1 MAKYLSGRVQR
12 IPQSGLTSDR
22 YSYLSLDQAEPN
34 LGDPAVPGVTLP
46 VGVQYQMVSVLNYP
60 GERYWIPVGGGL
72 IPGSISVYDEGL
84 LVPPGGVSSITQLN
98 FVGAAISASG
108 YLDSYGN
115 PGTISTITVFAPGN
129 NKELIFNSNN
139 EFSSSVDLTYDTN
152 TGILTAGRRLNV
164 GVGGTVIS
172 TTGIGSVGIGTT
184 NPTAKLH
191 IVGDL
196 RLSGT
201 IYDYLNNPGTTQ
213 QILVKNAL
221 GSLVWTSQGSIKAGA
236 GGTFNQVQYHN
247 STGLVD
253 GAVNFVYDPINSRVG
268 IGSTLPT
275 YLLDVTGDTRI
286 SGIATLNK
294 LYVTGIS
301 TFSSSVDST
310 NSTSGALIISG
321 GVGIA
326 KNLNVG
332 TAVSTVSL
340 TVTGQTTIQNLN
352 VVGVS
357 TLFDIEGTSA
367 NFSGIVTASTFKGQ
381 ISSGVGTITTFNST
395 TGTISAL
402 TGTSV
407 TYTNGNI
414 TTLNGSNAYYNVGII
429 TALSS
434 TNSTLTNIISSGIS
448 TLGITSTTQL
458 TARSLNVSG
467 ITTTQTLNV
476 SSTSTFGGNI
486 TPSANTSYNIGSI
499 NYKWN
504 SLYVSTIVADTIT
517 GNTTT
522 ATSVIGG
529 IADITSSNVSGIS
542 TTQSLIVTG
551 NSSLG
556 IATATSLS
564 SQSLSVA
571 GVATVPTL
579 NSTSGNITTLSGSNA
594 YYNVGVVTT
603 LSGTNLTYTN
613 GNVTYIT
620 GTAATITTGNIT
632 TLSGSNAYYN
642 VGVVTTLSGT
652 NLTYNSLTGTAA
664 TITTGN
670 ITTLSGSNA
679 YYNVGVVTTLSG
691 TNLTYTN
698 GNVSYLVGT
707 AITYTNANF
716 TNLSGGTITYSNTS
730 SNTLSAFN
738 GYINTGIVTTLSG
751 TNLTYTT
758 GNITTLSGSNAY
770 YNVGIVT
777 TLSGTSLTYPIG
789 NITSL
794 ISQSINV
801 TGVITATT
809 FKGALN
815 GNADTATKL
824 ATGRTIAITG
834 DLDYTSPSFDG
845 TTNVTATGTLANT
858 GVTAS
863 TYGSSTQIP
872 VFAVDSKGRVTSVTN
887 TSISFGAATVASAD
901 KLTNGRTIAITGD
914 LAYTSPSFDG
924 TANVTGISTLSNT
937 GVVANTYGSTTTI
950 PQIAV
955 DAKGRI
961 TSASSVSVNFSS
973 QTVASADKLTN
984 GRTIAIT
991 GDLAYT
997 SPSFD
1002 GTANITATS
1011 TLASTGVAA
1020 NTYGSTTTIPQI
1032 VVDLKGR
1039 ITSASSVSV
1048 NFTAATV
1055 AQADKLTNGRTIAI
1069 TGDLAYTSPSF
1080 DGTANITA
1088 TSTLASTGVSANTY
1102 GSGSQVPVFAV
1113 DSKGRITSVT
1123 NTSITGINAS
1133 SVAAA
1138 GSNTQIQ
1145 FNDSNVFAGNANLT
1159 FNKLTNTF
1167 ATSTI
1172 TANSITI
1179 SGDGSALYG
1188 PNSTW
1193 AQYLRVGGN
1202 GNADTT
1208 NASVVTTNGDLHLDA
1223 KTGAFA
1229 TYINYY
1235 KGTGGVKFGNG
1246 ASATV
1251 GSVDSSGNSSFRTIA
1266 STVATGTA
1274 PLTVT
1279 STTTVPNLSV
1289 ERISDVTGTNS
1300 ALRIVSPRGASF
1312 ATIAST
1318 ITGAI
1323 KIKLPTATFKS
1334 NTMLRMTVKIYEYN
1348 GGASGTSRSIDV
1360 GGYNYSDASAS
1371 WVNYFATQT
1380 TMGGGDINVRFGND
1394 GTSQCIWIG
1403 EISTVWTYP
1412 QVFVTDFQA
1421 GYSSYTD
1428 ALWGSSWTVSI
1439 PATFDTVTQGPII
1452 AAKNLTSQN
1461 YNSYAPSLTGSGAS
1475 GSWGISVTG
1484 ASASCTGNAVTA
1496 TTATNQ
1502 SGGTV
1507 SATTGSF
1514 SSTLN
1519 VGGAIVRSAA
1529 GVGYLSGNYSSS
1541 ETPST
1546 SGAIYSIG
1554 GAYVPTST
1562 TLGNMYGI
1570 GYGYAGNGGIGN
1582 PGGVGSS
1589 IWGMYVASAGTA
1601 RIFLD
1606 SDNGRGHFA
1615 SYVVASNI
1623 TSGGNVTGSSA
1634 SCSGNAATATNL
1646 STGRTNWSTNGTI
1659 SAVVGQLSWK
1669 NYGNSHTIFDASA
1682 STSPDGG
1689 AVNNTNSQV
1698 AWSSTYPTLMGW
1710 NGANTY
1716 GVRVDSARI
1725 ADTVTNGFYTT
1736 SSFNLGTTSIA
1747 VNRSSATQSLTGIN
1761 IDGNAATSSA
1771 TFVSNAGI
1779 SGSWSIP
1786 LVSGTGNSTLYL
1798 SSGLTYNAS
1807 INTLSAGGY
1816 PVLNNY
1822 SITYGVNSGTTTY
1835 VYPPAGKAMGQ
1846 LIGFIPSSRTIYF
1859 AGGVDGNDSLICYY
1873 TVQASAIQVICYNSE
1888 QRDTPTVNW
1897 MAIWSA

>member
-46 VGVQYQMVSVLNYP
+46 AGVQYQMVSVLNHP

-72 IPGSISVYDEGL
+72 IPGSISVYNEGF

-152 TGILTAGRRLNV
+152 TGILTAARIFNV
-164 GVGGTVIS
+164 GTGGTVFS

-184 NPTAKLH
+184 NPSAKLH

-196 RLSGT
+196 RLTGT
-201 IYDYLNNPGTTQ
+201 IYDYANNPGTTQ
-213 QILVKNAL
+213 QILAKNAL

-253 GAVNFVYDPINSRVG
+253 GAATFVYDPINSRVG

-275 YLLDVTGDTRI
+275 YLLDVAGDTRI
-286 SGIATLNK
+286 TGIATLNK

-310 NSTSGALIISG
+310 NATSGALIISG

-332 TAVSTVSL
+332 ATASAVSL
-340 TVTGQTTIQNLN
+340 TVTGQTTTQNLN

-357 TLFDIEGTSA
+357 TLFDINGTSA
-367 NFSGIVTASTFKGQ
+367 NFTGIVTASTFKGQ

-395 TGTISAL
+395 TGTITAL
-402 TGTSV
+402 TGTAV
-407 TYTNGNI
+407 TYTTGNI
-414 TTLNGSNAYYNVGII
+414 TTLNGSNVYYNVGII

-476 SSTSTFGGNI
+476 SSTSTFGGTI
-486 TPSANTSYNIGSI
+486 TPSATTTYNIGSI

-529 IADITSSNVSGIS
+529 YADITSSNVSGIS
-542 TTQSLIVTG
+542 TTQYLVVTG

-556 IATATSLS
+556 IATATS
-564 SQSLSVA
+564 V
-571 GVATVPTL
+571 
-579 NSTSGNITTLSGSNA
+579 
-594 YYNVGVVTT
+594 
-603 LSGTNLTYTN
+603 
-613 GNVTYIT
+613 
-620 GTAATITTGNIT
+620 TAAT
-632 TLSGSNAYYN
+632 
-642 VGVVTTLSGT
+642 
-652 NLTYNSLTGTAA
+652 
-664 TITTGN
+664 
-670 ITTLSGSNA
+670 
-679 YYNVGVVTTLSG
+679 
-691 TNLTYTN
+691 
-698 GNVSYLVGT
+698 
-707 AITYTNANF
+707 F
-716 TNLSGGTITYSNTS
+716 T
-730 SNTLSAFN
+730 
-738 GYINTGIVTTLSG
+738 
-751 TNLTYTT
+751 
-758 GNITTLSGSNAY
+758 
-770 YNVGIVT
+770 
-777 TLSGTSLTYPIG
+777 
-789 NITSL
+789 
-794 ISQSINV
+794 
-801 TGVITATT
+801 
-809 FKGALN
+809 GALIGIAN
-815 GNADTATKL
+815 TATKL
-824 ATGRTIAITG
+824 AT
-834 DLDYTSPSFDG
+834 
-845 TTNVTATGTLANT
+845 
-858 GVTAS
+858 
-863 TYGSSTQIP
+863 
-872 VFAVDSKGRVTSVTN
+872 
-887 TSISFGAATVASAD
+887 
-901 KLTNGRTIAITGD
+901 GRTIAITGD

-924 TANVTGISTLSNT
+924 TTNVTAIGTLANT
-937 GVVANTYGSTTTI
+937 GVTSTTYGSTTTI

-991 GDLAYT
+991 GDLTYT

-1002 GTANITATS
+1002 GTTNITAIG
-1011 TLASTGVAA
+1011 TLANTGVVA
-1020 NTYGSTTTIPQI
+1020 NTYGNTTTIPQI
-1032 VVDLKGR
+1032 TVDAKGR
-1039 ITSASSVSV
+1039 VTSVSSIGV
-1048 NFTAATV
+1048 NFSSQTV
-1055 AQADKLTNGRTIAI
+1055 ASADKLTNGRTIAI
-1069 TGDLAYTSPSF
+1069 TGDLTYTSPSF
-1080 DGTANITA
+1080 DGTTNITA

-1159 FNKLTNTF
+1159 FNKATNTF
-1167 ATSTI
+1167 ATSAI

-1179 SGDGSALYG
+1179 AGDGSALYG

-1208 NASVVTTNGDLHLDA
+1208 NASVVTTNGNLHLDA

-1235 KGTGGVKFGNG
+1235 KGTGGVNFGNG

-1266 STVATGTA
+1266 STVATGTS

-1279 STTTVPNLSV
+1279 STTQVTNLNSNYLNGITTTQFFNNMGNNHSTRTDFNSSTNFGFNYVQGSTNGPGIPSATQYYNLSIGLGNDYAYSQYAMEFAV
-1289 ERISDVTGTNS
+1289 PRTPIGGLPYPSVRFREGGTWGSWSKIYAGYADSAGSSTNSTNATTATNLSGGSVAATTGTFSNY
-1300 ALRIVSPRGASF
+1300 LRTLEQVR
-1312 ATIAST
+1312 ATGWYGT
-1318 ITGAI
+1318 PTG
-1323 KIKLPTATFKS
+1323 
-1334 NTMLRMTVKIYEYN
+1334 
-1348 GGASGTSRSIDV
+1348 
-1360 GGYNYSDASAS
+1360 
-1371 WVNYFATQT
+1371 
-1380 TMGGGDINVRFGND
+1380 
-1394 GTSQCIWIG
+1394 
-1403 EISTVWTYP
+1403 
-1412 QVFVTDFQA
+1412 
-1421 GYSSYTD
+1421 SSYTGLAVEMGVSGGNGYTLCYNRD
-1428 ALWGSSWTVSI
+1428 TSAYGNFNLAGAATNILLPSSGTTITVTGSISATGSVAGTNITSGGNVTGSSTSCSGNAATASSVVNTVAGTGSIELVRGNMADNDQFRILVGGTATNAGYVEIATADDGTEPIYVRQYTGVFSSLTRTATLLDGSGNTSFPGTVSGTNI
-1439 PATFDTVTQGPII
+1439 
-1452 AAKNLTSQN
+1452 TSGGN
-1461 YNSYAPSLTGSGAS
+1461 VTGS
-1475 GSWGISVTG
+1475 
-1484 ASASCTGNAVTA
+1484 SASCSGNAATA

-1514 SSTLN
+1514 SSTLT

-1541 ETPST
+1541 ESVST
-1546 SGAIYSIG
+1546 SGAIYTIG
-1554 GAYVPTST
+1554 GSYVPTST

-1601 RIFLD
+1601 RVFLD

-1659 SAVVGQLSWK
+1659 TAVVGQLSWK
-1669 NYGNSHTIFDASA
+1669 NYGNNHTIFDASA

-1710 NGANTY
+1710 NGANTF

-1725 ADTVTNGFYTT
+1725 ADTVTSLVSLTVNQTSYSCTNPITTATGNTINIASTSNAYGAKYVQSTAPASPCDGDVWYDTSGTVATGGEFASGTVLLFYQASAPTGWSQVMTHNDKALRVVTGTGGGSGGSTAFTSAFTSRTVPLVNHNHSITDPTHYHLMPGDDMLDRANGYAGWTTRSAGGFPYDAVSSGSGGAQVWYTT
-1736 SSFNLGTTSIA
+1736 NASTGITINNA
-1747 VNRSSATQSLTGIN
+1747 SATQ
-1761 IDGNAATSSA
+1761 
-1771 TFVSNAGI
+1771 
-1779 SGSWSIP
+1779 
-1786 LVSGTGNSTLYL
+1786 GTGNT
-1798 SSGLTYNAS
+1798 
-1807 INTLSAGGY
+1807 
-1816 PVLNNY
+1816 
-1822 SITYGVNSGTTTY
+1822 
-1835 VYPPAGKAMGQ
+1835 MD
-1846 LIGFIPSSRTIYF
+1846 F
-1859 AGGVDGNDSLICYY
+1859 A
-1873 TVQASAIQVICYNSE
+1873 VQYIDIILCSKN
-1888 QRDTPTVNW
+1888 
-1897 MAIWSA
+1897 

>member
-34 LGDPAVPGVTLP
+34 LGDPIVSGEILP
-46 VGVQYQMVSVLNYP
+46 VGVQYQSVSIVGYP
-60 GERYWIPVGGGL
+60 GKRYWVPVGGGL
-72 IPGSISVYDEGL
+72 IPGAISVYNEGL

-152 TGILTAGRRLNV
+152 TGILTAGKQLNV

-196 RLSGT
+196 RLTGT
-201 IYDYLNNPGTTQ
+201 IYDYANNPGITQ

-236 GGTFNQVQYHN
+236 GGTYTQIQYHN
-247 STGLVD
+247 SAGLVD
-253 GAVNFVYDPINSRVG
+253 GAVNFVYDPINNRVG

-275 YLLDVTGDTRI
+275 YLLDVAGDTRI
-286 SGIATLNK
+286 TGIATLNK

-310 NSTSGALIISG
+310 NATSGALIISG

-332 TAVSTVSL
+332 TAVSAVSL
-340 TVTGQTTIQNLN
+340 TVTGQTTTQNLN

-357 TLFDIEGTSA
+357 SLFDINGTSA
-367 NFSGIVTASTFKGQ
+367 NFTGIITGSTFKGQ

-395 TGTISAL
+395 NGTITAL
-402 TGTSV
+402 TGTAV
-407 TYTNGNI
+407 TYTTGNI
-414 TTLNGSNAYYNVGII
+414 TTLNGSDVYYNAGIV
-429 TALSS
+429 TTLTS
-434 TNSTLTNIISSGIS
+434 TNSSLANIISSGIS
-448 TLGITSTTQL
+448 TLGITTTTQL

-476 SSTSTFGGNI
+476 SSTSTFGGTI
-486 TPSANTSYNIGSI
+486 TPSATTTYNIGSI

-517 GNTTT
+517 GNTNT

-529 IADITSSNVSGIS
+529 YADITSSYVSGIS

-564 SQSLSVA
+564 SQSLSV
-571 GVATVPTL
+571 
-579 NSTSGNITTLSGSNA
+579 
-594 YYNVGVVTT
+594 VGVV
-603 LSGTNLTYTN
+603 
-613 GNVTYIT
+613 
-620 GTAATITTGNIT
+620 
-632 TLSGSNAYYN
+632 
-642 VGVVTTLSGT
+642 
-652 NLTYNSLTGTAA
+652 
-664 TITTGN
+664 
-670 ITTLSGSNA
+670 
-679 YYNVGVVTTLSG
+679 
-691 TNLTYTN
+691 
-698 GNVSYLVGT
+698 
-707 AITYTNANF
+707 
-716 TNLSGGTITYSNTS
+716 
-730 SNTLSAFN
+730 
-738 GYINTGIVTTLSG
+738 
-751 TNLTYTT
+751 
-758 GNITTLSGSNAY
+758 
-770 YNVGIVT
+770 
-777 TLSGTSLTYPIG
+777 
-789 NITSL
+789 
-794 ISQSINV
+794 
-801 TGVITATT
+801 TATT

-824 ATGRTIAITG
+824 
-834 DLDYTSPSFDG
+834 
-845 TTNVTATGTLANT
+845 
-858 GVTAS
+858 S
-863 TYGSSTQIP
+863 T
-872 VFAVDSKGRVTSVTN
+872 
-887 TSISFGAATVASAD
+887 
-901 KLTNGRTIAITGD
+901 GRTIAITGD

-924 TANVTGISTLSNT
+924 TTNVTAIGTLATT
-937 GVVANTYGSTTTI
+937 GVTSTTYGSTTTI

-961 TSASSVSVNFSS
+961 TSASSVSVNFTAATVAQADKLTTGRTIAITGDLTYTSPSFDGTTNVTATGTLASTGVSANTYGSTTTIPQIAVDAKGRIISASSVSVNFSS
-973 QTVASADKLTN
+973 QTVASADKLTT

-991 GDLAYT
+991 GDLTYT

-1011 TLASTGVAA
+1011 TLANTGVSA

-1032 VVDLKGR
+1032 VVDAKGR
-1039 ITSASSVSV
+1039 ITSASSVGV

-1055 AQADKLTNGRTIAI
+1055 AQADKLTTGRTIAI
-1069 TGDLAYTSPSF
+1069 TGDLTYTSPSF
-1080 DGTANITA
+1080 DGTTNVTA
-1088 TSTLASTGVSANTY
+1088 TGTLASTGVSANTY

-1167 ATSTI
+1167 ATSSI

-1179 SGDGSALYG
+1179 AGDGSALYG

-1208 NASVVTTNGDLHLDA
+1208 NASVVTTNGNLHLDA
-1223 KTGAFA
+1223 KNGAFA

-1235 KGTGGVKFGNG
+1235 KGTSGVNFGNG
-1246 ASATV
+1246 AGATV

-1274 PLTVT
+1274 PLTVA
-1279 STTTVPNLSV
+1279 STTQVSNLNSNYLNGITATQFFNNMGNNHSTRTDFNASTNFGFNYIQGTTNGPGIPSAIQYYNLSIGLGNDYAYSLYAMEFAIPRASIGGNPYPSV
-1289 ERISDVTGTNS
+1289 RFREGGTWGSWSKIYAGYADSAGSSTNATTTTNLSGGSVAATTGTFSNYLRTLEQVRATGWYGTPTGSSYTGLAVEMGMS
-1300 ALRIVSPRGASF
+1300 AGQGYVICYNRDTSAYGTLNLQ
-1312 ATIAST
+1312 ATGSAGIS
-1318 ITGAI
+1318 I
-1323 KIKLPTATFKS
+1323 P
-1334 NTMLRMTVKIYEYN
+1334 
-1348 GGASGTSRSIDV
+1348 ASGTTI
-1360 GGYNYSDASAS
+1360 
-1371 WVNYFATQT
+1371 
-1380 TMGGGDINVRFGND
+1380 
-1394 GTSQCIWIG
+1394 
-1403 EISTVWTYP
+1403 
-1412 QVFVTDFQA
+1412 
-1421 GYSSYTD
+1421 
-1428 ALWGSSWTVSI
+1428 
-1439 PATFDTVTQGPII
+1439 TVT
-1452 AAKNLTSQN
+1452 
-1461 YNSYAPSLTGSGAS
+1461 GSISVS
-1475 GSWGISVTG
+1475 GSV
-1484 ASASCTGNAVTA
+1484 
-1496 TTATNQ
+1496 
-1502 SGGTV
+1502 
-1507 SATTGSF
+1507 
-1514 SSTLN
+1514 
-1519 VGGAIVRSAA
+1519 
-1529 GVGYLSGNYSSS
+1529 
-1541 ETPST
+1541 
-1546 SGAIYSIG
+1546 
-1554 GAYVPTST
+1554 
-1562 TLGNMYGI
+1562 
-1570 GYGYAGNGGIGN
+1570 
-1582 PGGVGSS
+1582 
-1589 IWGMYVASAGTA
+1589 AGT
-1601 RIFLD
+1601 
-1606 SDNGRGHFA
+1606 
-1615 SYVVASNI
+1615 NI

-1725 ADTVTNGFYTT
+1725 ADTVT
-1736 SSFNLGTTSIA
+1736 SL
-1747 VNRSSATQSLTGIN
+1747 VSLTVNQTSYSCTNPITTATGNTIN
-1761 IDGNAATSSA
+1761 IAST
-1771 TFVSNAGI
+1771 SNAYGTKYVQSTAPASPCDGDVWYDTSGATATGSIDAIGSANQVLYKNASNLTTGSNNLIFDGTNLSVYGDITAYYTSDQRLKNNITPISNSLNKVLAI
-1779 SGSWSIP
+1779 SGNIFDWDKKSGKTGSEAGVIAQEIQKVLPQAVITRDNGYLAVKYDQIIP
-1786 LVSGTGNSTLYL
+1786 LLIEAIKDL
-1798 SSGLTYNAS
+1798 KEE
-1807 INTLSAGGY
+1807 INEMKKS
-1816 PVLNNY
+1816 
-1822 SITYGVNSGTTTY
+1822 
-1835 VYPPAGKAMGQ
+1835 K
-1846 LIGFIPSSRTIYF
+1846 
-1859 AGGVDGNDSLICYY
+1859 
-1873 TVQASAIQVICYNSE
+1873 
-1888 QRDTPTVNW
+1888 
-1897 MAIWSA
+1897 

>member
-46 VGVQYQMVSVLNYP
+46 AGVRYQMVSVLNYP

-72 IPGSISVYDEGL
+72 IPGSISVYNEGL

-152 TGILTAGRRLNV
+152 TGILTAGRQLNV

-310 NSTSGALIISG
+310 NATSGALIISG

-414 TTLNGSNAYYNVGII
+414 TTLNGSNAYYNAGII
-429 TALSS
+429 TALTS
-434 TNSTLTNIISSGIS
+434 TNSTLANIISSGIS
-448 TLGITSTTQL
+448 TLGITTTTQL

-476 SSTSTFGGNI
+476 SSTSTFGGSV
-486 TPSANTSYNIGSI
+486 TPSANASYNIGSI

-517 GNTTT
+517 GNTNT

-529 IADITSSNVSGIS
+529 YADITSSNVSGIS
-542 TTQSLIVTG
+542 TTQYLIVTSD
-551 NSSLG
+551 SSLG

-579 NSTSGNITTLSGSNA
+579 NSTSGNITTLSGTYGYHNIGIITS
-594 YYNVGVVTT
+594 
-603 LSGTNLTYTN
+603 LSGTA
-613 GNVTYIT
+613 VTY
-620 GTAATITTGNIT
+620 TTGNIT
-632 TLSGSNAYYN
+632 TLNGSNAYY
-642 VGVVTTLSGT
+642 
-652 NLTYNSLTGTAA
+652 
-664 TITTGN
+664 
-670 ITTLSGSNA
+670 
-679 YYNVGVVTTLSG
+679 
-691 TNLTYTN
+691 
-698 GNVSYLVGT
+698 
-707 AITYTNANF
+707 
-716 TNLSGGTITYSNTS
+716 
-730 SNTLSAFN
+730 
-738 GYINTGIVTTLSG
+738 NTGIVTTLSG

-758 GNITTLSGSNAY
+758 GNITTLNGSNAY
-770 YNVGIVT
+770 YNAGIVT
-777 TLSGTSLTYPIG
+777 TLSGTSLTYTNGSITALTGTAATITTGNITTLTGTYGYYNVGIVTALTGTAVTYTTGNIATLSGTNAYYNIGIVTTLSGTYGYHNIGVITALSGTGITYTNANFTNLSAGSITYTNSSSNTLSAFDGYINAGIITTLSGTDLTYTTGNITTLNGSNAYYNAGIVTTLSGTSLTYSIG

-834 DLDYTSPSFDG
+834 DLAYTSPSFDG

-858 GVTAS
+858 GVAAA

-914 LAYTSPSFDG
+914 LTYTSPSFDG
-924 TANVTGISTLSNT
+924 TANVTATGTLANT
-937 GVVANTYGSTTTI
+937 GVAADTYGSTTTI

-991 GDLAYT
+991 GDLTYT

-1002 GTANITATS
+1002 GTANVTAVG
-1011 TLASTGVAA
+1011 TLATLSPSPAG
-1020 NTYGSTTTIPQI
+1020 TYGNTTTIPQI
-1032 VVDLKGR
+1032 TVDAKGR
-1039 ITSASSVSV
+1039 VTSVSGIGV
-1048 NFTAATV
+1048 NFSSQTV
-1055 AQADKLTNGRTIAI
+1055 ASADKLTNGRTIAI
-1069 TGDLAYTSPSF
+1069 TGDLTYTSPSF
-1080 DGTANITA
+1080 DGTANVTA
-1088 TSTLASTGVSANTY
+1088 TSTLANSGVAADTY
-1102 GSGSQVPVFAV
+1102 GSGTQVPVFAV

-1159 FNKLTNTF
+1159 FNKITNTF
-1167 ATSTI
+1167 ATSLI

-1179 SGDGSALYG
+1179 SGDGSTLYG

-1193 AQYLRVGGN
+1193 AEYLRVGGN

-1208 NASVVTTNGDLHLDA
+1208 NASVVTTNGNLHLDA
-1223 KTGAFA
+1223 KNGAFG

-1235 KGTGGVKFGNG
+1235 KGTGGVNFGNG

-1266 STVATGTA
+1266 STVATGTS

-1279 STTTVPNLSV
+1279 STTQVTNLNSNYLNGITATQFFNNMGNIHTTRTDFNASTNFGFNYIQGTTNGPGIPSAAQYYNLSIGLGNDYAYSQYAMEFAIPRASIGGNPYPSV
-1289 ERISDVTGTNS
+1289 RFREGGTWGSWSKIYAGYADSAGSSTNS
-1300 ALRIVSPRGASF
+1300 
-1312 ATIAST
+1312 T
-1318 ITGAI
+1318 
-1323 KIKLPTATFKS
+1323 
-1334 NTMLRMTVKIYEYN
+1334 N
-1348 GGASGTSRSIDV
+1348 
-1360 GGYNYSDASAS
+1360 
-1371 WVNYFATQT
+1371 
-1380 TMGGGDINVRFGND
+1380 
-1394 GTSQCIWIG
+1394 
-1403 EISTVWTYP
+1403 
-1412 QVFVTDFQA
+1412 
-1421 GYSSYTD
+1421 
-1428 ALWGSSWTVSI
+1428 
-1439 PATFDTVTQGPII
+1439 
-1452 AAKNLTSQN
+1452 
-1461 YNSYAPSLTGSGAS
+1461 
-1475 GSWGISVTG
+1475 
-1484 ASASCTGNAVTA
+1484 A
-1496 TTATNQ
+1496 TTATNL
-1502 SGGTV
+1502 SGGSV
-1507 SATTGSF
+1507 AATTGTF
-1514 SSTLN
+1514 SNYLRTLEQ
-1519 VGGAIVRSAA
+1519 VRATGWYGTPTGSSYTGLAVEM
-1529 GVGYLSGNYSSS
+1529 GVSG
-1541 ETPST
+1541 
-1546 SGAIYSIG
+1546 
-1554 GAYVPTST
+1554 
-1562 TLGNMYGI
+1562 
-1570 GYGYAGNGGIGN
+1570 GNGYTLCYNRDTSAYGN
-1582 PGGVGSS
+1582 FNLAGADTNILLPSSGTTITVTGSIS
-1589 IWGMYVASAGTA
+1589 ATGSVAGT
-1601 RIFLD
+1601 
-1606 SDNGRGHFA
+1606 
-1615 SYVVASNI
+1615 NI

-1646 STGRTNWSTNGTI
+1646 STGRTNWSSNGTI

-1710 NGANTY
+1710 NGENTY

-1725 ADTVTNGFYTT
+1725 ADTVT
-1736 SSFNLGTTSIA
+1736 SL
-1747 VNRSSATQSLTGIN
+1747 VSLTVNQTSYSCTNPITTATGNTIN
-1761 IDGNAATSSA
+1761 IAST
-1771 TFVSNAGI
+1771 SNAYGTKYVQSTAPASPCDGDVWYDTSGATATGSIDAIGSANQVLYKNASNLTTGSNNLIFDGTNLSVYGDITAYYTSDQRLKNNITPISNSLNKVLAI
-1779 SGSWSIP
+1779 SGNIFDWDKKSGKTGSEAGVIAQEIQKVLPQAVITRDNGYLAVKYDQIIP
-1786 LVSGTGNSTLYL
+1786 LLIEAIKDL
-1798 SSGLTYNAS
+1798 KEE
-1807 INTLSAGGY
+1807 INEMK
-1816 PVLNNY
+1816 NQNR
-1822 SITYGVNSGTTTY
+1822 N
-1835 VYPPAGKAMGQ
+1835 
-1846 LIGFIPSSRTIYF
+1846 
-1859 AGGVDGNDSLICYY
+1859 
-1873 TVQASAIQVICYNSE
+1873 
-1888 QRDTPTVNW
+1888 
-1897 MAIWSA
+1897 

>member
-46 VGVQYQMVSVLNYP
+46 AGVQYQMVSVLNHP

-72 IPGSISVYDEGL
+72 IPGSISVYNEGL

-152 TGILTAGRRLNV
+152 TGILTAARIFNV
-164 GVGGTVIS
+164 GAGGTVFS

-184 NPTAKLH
+184 NPSAKLH

-196 RLSGT
+196 RLTGT
-201 IYDYLNNPGTTQ
+201 IYDYTNNPGTTQ

-221 GSLVWTSQGSIKAGA
+221 GSLVWTSQGSIRAGA

-247 STGLVD
+247 SAGLVD

-275 YLLDVTGDTRI
+275 YLLDVAGDTRI
-286 SGIATLNK
+286 TGITTLNE

-332 TAVSTVSL
+332 AAVSAVSL
-340 TVTGQTTIQNLN
+340 TVKGQTTTQNLN

-357 TLFDIEGTSA
+357 TLFDINGTSA
-367 NFSGIVTASTFKGQ
+367 NFTGIVTASTFKGQ

-395 TGTISAL
+395 TGTITAL
-402 TGTSV
+402 TGTAV
-407 TYTNGNI
+407 TYTTGNI

-448 TLGITSTTQL
+448 TLGITTTTQL

-529 IADITSSNVSGIS
+529 YADITSSNVSGIS

-571 GVATVPTL
+571 GVATIPTL
-579 NSTSGNITTLSGSNA
+579 NSTSGNITTLSG
-594 YYNVGVVTT
+594 
-603 LSGTNLTYTN
+603 TNLTY
-613 GNVTYIT
+613 
-620 GTAATITTGNIT
+620 TTGNIT
-632 TLSGSNAYYN
+632 TLNGSNAYYN
-642 VGVVTTLSGT
+642 AGIVTTLSGT
-652 NLTYNSLTGTAA
+652 SLTYTNGSITALTGTAA

-670 ITTLSGSNA
+670 ITTLSGTYSYHNVGIVTALTGTAVTYTTGNIATLSGTNA
-679 YYNVGVVTTLSG
+679 YYNIGIVTTLSG
-691 TNLTYTN
+691 TYGYHNIGVITAL
-698 GNVSYLVGT
+698 SGT
-707 AITYTNANF
+707 GITYTNANF
-716 TNLSGGTITYSNTS
+716 TNLSAGSITYTNSS
-730 SNTLSAFN
+730 SNTLSAFD
-738 GYINTGIVTTLSG
+738 GYINAGIITTLSG
-751 TNLTYTT
+751 TDLTYTT
-758 GNITTLSGSNAY
+758 GNITTLNGSNAY
-770 YNVGIVT
+770 YNAGIVT

-834 DLDYTSPSFDG
+834 DLTYTSPSFDG

-858 GVTAS
+858 GVAAATYGSSTQIPVFAVDSKGRVTSVTNTSISFGAATVASADKLTNGRTIAITGDLTYTSPSFDGTTNVTATGTLANTGVAAA

-924 TANVTGISTLSNT
+924 TANVTAVGTLATLSPSPA
-937 GVVANTYGSTTTI
+937 GTYGDTTTI
-950 PQIAV
+950 PQITV
-955 DAKGRI
+955 DAKGRV
-961 TSASSVSVNFSS
+961 TSASGIGVNFSS
-973 QTVASADKLTN
+973 Q
-984 GRTIAIT
+984 
-991 GDLAYT
+991 
-997 SPSFD
+997 
-1002 GTANITATS
+1002 
-1011 TLASTGVAA
+1011 
-1020 NTYGSTTTIPQI
+1020 
-1032 VVDLKGR
+1032 
-1039 ITSASSVSV
+1039 
-1048 NFTAATV
+1048 TV

-1069 TGDLAYTSPSF
+1069 TGDLTYTSPSF
-1080 DGTANITA
+1080 DGTANVTA
-1088 TSTLASTGVSANTY
+1088 TSTLANSGVAAATY
-1102 GSGSQVPVFAV
+1102 GSGTQVPVFAV

-1145 FNDSNVFAGNANLT
+1145 FNDSNAFAGNANLT

-1167 ATSTI
+1167 ATSLI

-1179 SGDGSALYG
+1179 SGDGSTLYG

-1193 AQYLRVGGN
+1193 AEYLRVGGN

-1208 NASVVTTNGDLHLDA
+1208 NASVVTTNGNLHLDA

-1235 KGTGGVKFGNG
+1235 KGTGGVNFGNG
-1246 ASATV
+1246 AGATV

-1274 PLTVT
+1274 PFTVA
-1279 STTTVPNLSV
+1279 STTQVSNLNSNYLNGITATQFFNNMGNIHTTRTDFNASTDFGFNYIQGSTNGPGIPSATQYYNLSIGLGNDYAYSQYAMEFAIPRTPGGGLPYPSV
-1289 ERISDVTGTNS
+1289 RFREGGTWGSWSKIYAGYADSAGSSTNS
-1300 ALRIVSPRGASF
+1300 
-1312 ATIAST
+1312 T
-1318 ITGAI
+1318 
-1323 KIKLPTATFKS
+1323 
-1334 NTMLRMTVKIYEYN
+1334 N
-1348 GGASGTSRSIDV
+1348 
-1360 GGYNYSDASAS
+1360 
-1371 WVNYFATQT
+1371 
-1380 TMGGGDINVRFGND
+1380 
-1394 GTSQCIWIG
+1394 
-1403 EISTVWTYP
+1403 
-1412 QVFVTDFQA
+1412 
-1421 GYSSYTD
+1421 
-1428 ALWGSSWTVSI
+1428 
-1439 PATFDTVTQGPII
+1439 
-1452 AAKNLTSQN
+1452 
-1461 YNSYAPSLTGSGAS
+1461 
-1475 GSWGISVTG
+1475 
-1484 ASASCTGNAVTA
+1484 A
-1496 TTATNQ
+1496 TTATNL
-1502 SGGTV
+1502 SGGSV
-1507 SATTGSF
+1507 AATTGTF
-1514 SSTLN
+1514 SNYLRTLEQ
-1519 VGGAIVRSAA
+1519 VRAT
-1529 GVGYLSGNYSSS
+1529 GWYG
-1541 ETPST
+1541 TPT
-1546 SGAIYSIG
+1546 
-1554 GAYVPTST
+1554 
-1562 TLGNMYGI
+1562 
-1570 GYGYAGNGGIGN
+1570 
-1582 PGGVGSS
+1582 GSS
-1589 IWGMYVASAGTA
+1589 YTGLAVEMGVSGGQGYTLCYNRDTSAYGNFNLAGAATNILLPSSGTTITVTGSISATGSVAGT
-1601 RIFLD
+1601 
-1606 SDNGRGHFA
+1606 
-1615 SYVVASNI
+1615 NI

-1659 SAVVGQLSWK
+1659 TAVVGQLSWK

-1698 AWSSTYPTLMGW
+1698 AWTATYPTLMGW
-1710 NGANTY
+1710 NGANTF

-1725 ADTVTNGFYTT
+1725 ADTVT
-1736 SSFNLGTTSIA
+1736 SL
-1747 VNRSSATQSLTGIN
+1747 VSLTVNQTSYSCTNPITTATGNTIN
-1761 IDGNAATSSA
+1761 IAST
-1771 TFVSNAGI
+1771 SNAYGTKYVQSTAPASPCDGDVWYDTSGATATGSIDAIGSANQVLYKNASNLTTGSNNLIFDGTNLSVYGDITAYYTSDQRLKNNITPISNSLNKVLAI
-1779 SGSWSIP
+1779 SGNIFDWDKKSGKTGSEAGVIAQEIQKVLPQAVITRDNGYLAVKYDQIIP
-1786 LVSGTGNSTLYL
+1786 LLIEAIKDL
-1798 SSGLTYNAS
+1798 KEE
-1807 INTLSAGGY
+1807 INEMK
-1816 PVLNNY
+1816 NQNR
-1822 SITYGVNSGTTTY
+1822 N
-1835 VYPPAGKAMGQ
+1835 
-1846 LIGFIPSSRTIYF
+1846 
-1859 AGGVDGNDSLICYY
+1859 
-1873 TVQASAIQVICYNSE
+1873 
-1888 QRDTPTVNW
+1888 
-1897 MAIWSA
+1897 

>member
-34 LGDPAVPGVTLP
+34 LGDPVIPGAVLP
-46 VGVQYQMVSVLNYP
+46 AGDQYQMVSVLNHP

-72 IPGSISVYDEGL
+72 IPGAISVYDEGV
-84 LVPPGGVSSITQLN
+84 LVPPGGVSSIRQLN

-115 PGTISTITVFAPGN
+115 PGAISTITVFAPGN

-286 SGIATLNK
+286 SGIATLNE

-310 NSTSGALIISG
+310 NATSGALIISG

-332 TAVSTVSL
+332 TAVSTASL
-340 TVTGQTTIQNLN
+340 TVTGQTTTQNLN

-357 TLFDIEGTSA
+357 TLFDINGTSA
-367 NFSGIVTASTFKGQ
+367 NFTGIVTGSTFKGQ
-381 ISSGVGTITTFNST
+381 ISSGIGTITTFDST
-395 TGTISAL
+395 NGTITAL
-402 TGTSV
+402 TGTAV
-407 TYTNGNI
+407 TYTTGNI
-414 TTLNGSNAYYNVGII
+414 TTLNGSNAYYNAGII
-429 TALSS
+429 TTLTS
-434 TNSTLTNIISSGIS
+434 TNSSLANIISSGIS
-448 TLGITSTTQL
+448 TLGITTTTQL

-476 SSTSTFGGNI
+476 SSTSTFGGSI
-486 TPSANTSYNIGSI
+486 TPSANTFYNIGSI

-542 TTQSLIVTG
+542 TTQSLIVSG
-551 NSSLG
+551 NSTLG

-579 NSTSGNITTLSGSNA
+579 NSTSGNIATLSGSKF
-594 YYNVGVVTT
+594 YYNIGIITA
-603 LSGTNLTYTN
+603 L
-613 GNVTYIT
+613 T

-632 TLSGSNAYYN
+632 TLSGSNAYYNVGIVTTLSGTNLSYNSLTGTAATITTGNITTLNGSNAYYN

-670 ITTLSGSNA
+670 ITTLNGSNA

-707 AITYTNANF
+707 SLTYTNANF
-716 TNLSGGTITYSNTS
+716 TNLSGGTITYSTTS

-770 YNVGIVT
+770 YNVGVVT
-777 TLSGTSLTYPIG
+777 TLSGNSLTYPIG

-834 DLDYTSPSFDG
+834 DLAYTSPSFDG

-858 GVTAS
+858 GVAAA

-901 KLTNGRTIAITGD
+901 KLTTGRTIAITGD

-924 TANVTGISTLSNT
+924 TANVTATGTLANT
-937 GVVANTYGSTTTI
+937 GVSANTYGSTTTI

-991 GDLAYT
+991 GDLTYT

-1002 GTANITATS
+1002 GTANVTATG
-1011 TLASTGVAA
+1011 TLATLSPSPAGI
-1020 NTYGSTTTIPQI
+1020 YGDTTTIPQI
-1032 VVDLKGR
+1032 TVDAKGR
-1039 ITSASSVSV
+1039 VTSVSSIGV
-1048 NFTAATV
+1048 NFSSQTV
-1055 AQADKLTNGRTIAI
+1055 AQADKLTTGRTIAI
-1069 TGDLAYTSPSF
+1069 TGDLTYTSPSF
-1080 DGTANITA
+1080 DGSSNVTA
-1088 TSTLASTGVSANTY
+1088 TGTLASTGVSANTY

-1167 ATSTI
+1167 ATSSI

-1179 SGDGSALYG
+1179 AGDGSALYG

-1202 GNADTT
+1202 GNADAT
-1208 NASVVTTNGDLHLDA
+1208 NASVVTTNGNLHLDA
-1223 KTGAFA
+1223 KNGAFA

-1235 KGTGGVKFGNG
+1235 KGTSGVYFGNG
-1246 ASATV
+1246 GSSIV

-1274 PLTVT
+1274 PLTVA
-1279 STTTVPNLSV
+1279 STTQVSNLNSNYLNGITATQFFNNMGNSHSTRTDFNSSTNFGFNYIQGTTNGPGIPSATQYYNISIGLGNDYAYSLYAMEFAIPRASIGGNPYPSVRFREGGTWGSWSKIYAGYADSAGSSTNATTTTNLSGGSV
-1289 ERISDVTGTNS
+1289 AATTGTFSNYLRTLEQVRATGWYGTPTGSSYTGLAVEMGMS
-1300 ALRIVSPRGASF
+1300 AGQGYVICYNRDTSAYGTLNLQ
-1312 ATIAST
+1312 ATGSAGIS
-1318 ITGAI
+1318 I
-1323 KIKLPTATFKS
+1323 P
-1334 NTMLRMTVKIYEYN
+1334 
-1348 GGASGTSRSIDV
+1348 ASGTTI
-1360 GGYNYSDASAS
+1360 
-1371 WVNYFATQT
+1371 
-1380 TMGGGDINVRFGND
+1380 
-1394 GTSQCIWIG
+1394 
-1403 EISTVWTYP
+1403 
-1412 QVFVTDFQA
+1412 
-1421 GYSSYTD
+1421 
-1428 ALWGSSWTVSI
+1428 
-1439 PATFDTVTQGPII
+1439 TVT
-1452 AAKNLTSQN
+1452 
-1461 YNSYAPSLTGSGAS
+1461 GSISVS
-1475 GSWGISVTG
+1475 GSV
-1484 ASASCTGNAVTA
+1484 
-1496 TTATNQ
+1496 
-1502 SGGTV
+1502 
-1507 SATTGSF
+1507 
-1514 SSTLN
+1514 
-1519 VGGAIVRSAA
+1519 
-1529 GVGYLSGNYSSS
+1529 
-1541 ETPST
+1541 
-1546 SGAIYSIG
+1546 
-1554 GAYVPTST
+1554 
-1562 TLGNMYGI
+1562 
-1570 GYGYAGNGGIGN
+1570 
-1582 PGGVGSS
+1582 
-1589 IWGMYVASAGTA
+1589 AGT
-1601 RIFLD
+1601 
-1606 SDNGRGHFA
+1606 
-1615 SYVVASNI
+1615 NI

-1659 SAVVGQLSWK
+1659 AAVVGQLSWK

-1725 ADTVTNGFYTT
+1725 ADTVTSLVSLTVNQTSYSCTNPITT
-1736 SSFNLGTTSIA
+1736 ATGNTINIASTSNAYGTKYVQSTAPTSPCDGDVWYDTSGTVATGGEFPSGTVLLFHQTSAPTGWSQVMTHNDKVLRVVTGTGGGSGGTTAFTSVFTSRTVPLVNHNHSITDPTHYHIYPGDDQLNQANGYAGWTSTSQGGFPYDA
-1747 VNRSSATQSLTGIN
+1747 VSNTSGSGQMWRTTNASTGITIN
-1761 IDGNAATSSA
+1761 NA
-1771 TFVSNAGI
+1771 SNTQA
-1779 SGSWSIP
+1779 
-1786 LVSGTGNSTLYL
+1786 TGNT
-1798 SSGLTYNAS
+1798 
-1807 INTLSAGGY
+1807 
-1816 PVLNNY
+1816 
-1822 SITYGVNSGTTTY
+1822 
-1835 VYPPAGKAMGQ
+1835 MD
-1846 LIGFIPSSRTIYF
+1846 F
-1859 AGGVDGNDSLICYY
+1859 A
-1873 TVQASAIQVICYNSE
+1873 VQYIDIILCSKN
-1888 QRDTPTVNW
+1888 
-1897 MAIWSA
+1897 

>member
-34 LGDPAVPGVTLP
+34 LGDPIVSGEILP
-46 VGVQYQMVSVLNYP
+46 VGVQYQSVSIVGYP
-60 GERYWIPVGGGL
+60 GKRYWVPVGGGL
-72 IPGSISVYDEGL
+72 IPGAISVYNEGL

-152 TGILTAGRRLNV
+152 TGILTAGKQLNV

-196 RLSGT
+196 RLTGT
-201 IYDYLNNPGTTQ
+201 IYDYANNPGITQ

-236 GGTFNQVQYHN
+236 GGTYTQIQYHN
-247 STGLVD
+247 SAGLVD
-253 GAVNFVYDPINSRVG
+253 GAVNFVYDPINNRVG

-275 YLLDVTGDTRI
+275 YLLDVAGDTRI
-286 SGIATLNK
+286 TGIATLNK

-310 NSTSGALIISG
+310 NATSGALIISG

-332 TAVSTVSL
+332 TAVSAVSL
-340 TVTGQTTIQNLN
+340 TVTGQTTTQNLN

-357 TLFDIEGTSA
+357 SLFDINGTSA
-367 NFSGIVTASTFKGQ
+367 NFTGIITGSTFKGQ

-395 TGTISAL
+395 NGTITAL
-402 TGTSV
+402 TGTAV
-407 TYTNGNI
+407 TYTTGNI
-414 TTLNGSNAYYNVGII
+414 TTLNGSDVYYNAGIV
-429 TALSS
+429 TTLTS
-434 TNSTLTNIISSGIS
+434 TNSSLANIISSGIS
-448 TLGITSTTQL
+448 TLGITTTTQL

-476 SSTSTFGGNI
+476 SSTSTFGGTI
-486 TPSANTSYNIGSI
+486 TPSATTTYNIGSI

-517 GNTTT
+517 GNTNT

-529 IADITSSNVSGIS
+529 YADITSSYVSGIS

-564 SQSLSVA
+564 SQSLSV
-571 GVATVPTL
+571 
-579 NSTSGNITTLSGSNA
+579 
-594 YYNVGVVTT
+594 VGVV
-603 LSGTNLTYTN
+603 
-613 GNVTYIT
+613 
-620 GTAATITTGNIT
+620 
-632 TLSGSNAYYN
+632 
-642 VGVVTTLSGT
+642 
-652 NLTYNSLTGTAA
+652 
-664 TITTGN
+664 
-670 ITTLSGSNA
+670 
-679 YYNVGVVTTLSG
+679 
-691 TNLTYTN
+691 
-698 GNVSYLVGT
+698 
-707 AITYTNANF
+707 
-716 TNLSGGTITYSNTS
+716 
-730 SNTLSAFN
+730 
-738 GYINTGIVTTLSG
+738 
-751 TNLTYTT
+751 
-758 GNITTLSGSNAY
+758 
-770 YNVGIVT
+770 
-777 TLSGTSLTYPIG
+777 
-789 NITSL
+789 
-794 ISQSINV
+794 
-801 TGVITATT
+801 TATT

-824 ATGRTIAITG
+824 
-834 DLDYTSPSFDG
+834 
-845 TTNVTATGTLANT
+845 
-858 GVTAS
+858 S
-863 TYGSSTQIP
+863 T
-872 VFAVDSKGRVTSVTN
+872 
-887 TSISFGAATVASAD
+887 
-901 KLTNGRTIAITGD
+901 GRTIAITGD

-924 TANVTGISTLSNT
+924 TTNVTAIGTLATT
-937 GVVANTYGSTTTI
+937 GVTSTTYGSTTTI

-961 TSASSVSVNFSS
+961 ISASSVSVNFSS
-973 QTVASADKLTN
+973 QTVASADKLTT

-991 GDLAYT
+991 GDLTYT

-1011 TLASTGVAA
+1011 TLANTGVSA

-1032 VVDLKGR
+1032 VVDAKGR
-1039 ITSASSVSV
+1039 ITSASSVGV

-1055 AQADKLTNGRTIAI
+1055 AQADKLTTGRTIAI
-1069 TGDLAYTSPSF
+1069 TGDLTYTSPSF
-1080 DGTANITA
+1080 DGSSNVTA
-1088 TSTLASTGVSANTY
+1088 TGTLASTGVSANTY

-1167 ATSTI
+1167 ATSSI

-1179 SGDGSALYG
+1179 AGDGSALYG

-1208 NASVVTTNGDLHLDA
+1208 NASVVTTNGNLHLDA
-1223 KTGAFA
+1223 KNGAFA

-1235 KGTGGVKFGNG
+1235 KGTSGVNFGNG
-1246 ASATV
+1246 AGATV

-1274 PLTVT
+1274 PLTVA
-1279 STTTVPNLSV
+1279 STTQVSNLNSNYLNGITATQFFNNMGNNHSTRTDFNASTNFGFNYIQGTTNGPGIPSAIQYYNLSIGLGNDYAYSLYAMEFAIPRASIGGNPYPSV
-1289 ERISDVTGTNS
+1289 RFREGGTWGSWSKIYAGYADSAGSSTNATTTTNLSGGSVAATTGTFSNYLRTLEQVRATGWYGTPTGSSYTGLAVEMGMS
-1300 ALRIVSPRGASF
+1300 AGQGYVICYNRDTSAYGTLNLQ
-1312 ATIAST
+1312 ATGSAGIS
-1318 ITGAI
+1318 I
-1323 KIKLPTATFKS
+1323 P
-1334 NTMLRMTVKIYEYN
+1334 
-1348 GGASGTSRSIDV
+1348 ASGTTI
-1360 GGYNYSDASAS
+1360 
-1371 WVNYFATQT
+1371 
-1380 TMGGGDINVRFGND
+1380 
-1394 GTSQCIWIG
+1394 
-1403 EISTVWTYP
+1403 
-1412 QVFVTDFQA
+1412 
-1421 GYSSYTD
+1421 
-1428 ALWGSSWTVSI
+1428 
-1439 PATFDTVTQGPII
+1439 TVT
-1452 AAKNLTSQN
+1452 
-1461 YNSYAPSLTGSGAS
+1461 GSISVS
-1475 GSWGISVTG
+1475 GSV
-1484 ASASCTGNAVTA
+1484 
-1496 TTATNQ
+1496 
-1502 SGGTV
+1502 
-1507 SATTGSF
+1507 
-1514 SSTLN
+1514 
-1519 VGGAIVRSAA
+1519 
-1529 GVGYLSGNYSSS
+1529 
-1541 ETPST
+1541 
-1546 SGAIYSIG
+1546 
-1554 GAYVPTST
+1554 
-1562 TLGNMYGI
+1562 
-1570 GYGYAGNGGIGN
+1570 
-1582 PGGVGSS
+1582 
-1589 IWGMYVASAGTA
+1589 AGT
-1601 RIFLD
+1601 
-1606 SDNGRGHFA
+1606 
-1615 SYVVASNI
+1615 NI

-1725 ADTVTNGFYTT
+1725 ADTVT
-1736 SSFNLGTTSIA
+1736 SL
-1747 VNRSSATQSLTGIN
+1747 VSLTVNQTSYSCTNPITTATGNTIN
-1761 IDGNAATSSA
+1761 IAST
-1771 TFVSNAGI
+1771 SNAYGTKYVQSTAPASPCDGDVWYDTSGATATGSIDAIGSANQVLYKNASNLTTGSNNLIFDGTNLSVYGDITAYYTSDQRLKNNITPISNSLNKVLAI
-1779 SGSWSIP
+1779 SGNIFDWDKKSGKTGSEAGVIAQEIQKVLPQAVITRDNGYLAVKYDQIIP
-1786 LVSGTGNSTLYL
+1786 LLIEAIKDL
-1798 SSGLTYNAS
+1798 KEE
-1807 INTLSAGGY
+1807 INEMKKS
-1816 PVLNNY
+1816 
-1822 SITYGVNSGTTTY
+1822 
-1835 VYPPAGKAMGQ
+1835 K
-1846 LIGFIPSSRTIYF
+1846 
-1859 AGGVDGNDSLICYY
+1859 
-1873 TVQASAIQVICYNSE
+1873 
-1888 QRDTPTVNW
+1888 
-1897 MAIWSA
+1897 

>member
-46 VGVQYQMVSVLNYP
+46 AGVQYQMVSVLNYP

-152 TGILTAGRRLNV
+152 TGILTAGKQLNV

-196 RLSGT
+196 RLTGT
-201 IYDYLNNPGTTQ
+201 IYDYANNPGITQ

-236 GGTFNQVQYHN
+236 GGTYTQIQYHN
-247 STGLVD
+247 SAGLVD
-253 GAVNFVYDPINSRVG
+253 GAVNFVYDPINNRVG

-275 YLLDVTGDTRI
+275 YLLDVAGDTRI
-286 SGIATLNK
+286 TGIATLNK

-310 NSTSGALIISG
+310 NATSGALIISG

-332 TAVSTVSL
+332 TAVSTASL
-340 TVTGQTTIQNLN
+340 TVTGQTTTQNLN

-357 TLFDIEGTSA
+357 SLFDINGTNA
-367 NFSGIVTASTFKGQ
+367 NFTGIVTASTFKGQ

-395 TGTISAL
+395 NGTITAL
-402 TGTSV
+402 TGTAV
-407 TYTNGNI
+407 TYTTGNI
-414 TTLNGSNAYYNVGII
+414 TTLNGSNVYYNVGIV
-429 TALSS
+429 TTLTS
-434 TNSTLTNIISSGIS
+434 TNSSLANIISSGIS
-448 TLGITSTTQL
+448 TLGITTTTQL

-476 SSTSTFGGNI
+476 SSTSTFGGTI
-486 TPSANTSYNIGSI
+486 TPSATTTYNIGSI

-529 IADITSSNVSGIS
+529 YADITSSYVSGIS

-564 SQSLSVA
+564 SQSLSV
-571 GVATVPTL
+571 
-579 NSTSGNITTLSGSNA
+579 
-594 YYNVGVVTT
+594 VGVVTAT
-603 LSGTNLTYTN
+603 NINILSQS
-613 GNVTYIT
+613 
-620 GTAATITTGNIT
+620 
-632 TLSGSNAYYN
+632 LS
-642 VGVVTTLSGT
+642 V
-652 NLTYNSLTGTAA
+652 
-664 TITTGN
+664 
-670 ITTLSGSNA
+670 
-679 YYNVGVVTTLSG
+679 
-691 TNLTYTN
+691 
-698 GNVSYLVGT
+698 
-707 AITYTNANF
+707 
-716 TNLSGGTITYSNTS
+716 
-730 SNTLSAFN
+730 
-738 GYINTGIVTTLSG
+738 TGI
-751 TNLTYTT
+751 
-758 GNITTLSGSNAY
+758 
-770 YNVGIVT
+770 
-777 TLSGTSLTYPIG
+777 
-789 NITSL
+789 
-794 ISQSINV
+794 
-801 TGVITATT
+801 ITATT
-809 FKGALN
+809 FKGALT
-815 GNADTATKL
+815 GNADTSTKL
-824 ATGRTIAITG
+824 FTGKTIAITG
-834 DLDYTSPSFDG
+834 DLTYTSPSFDG
-845 TTNVTATGTLANT
+845 SSNVTATGTLAALSPSPA
-858 GVTAS
+858 G
-863 TYGSSTQIP
+863 TYGNTTTIPQIT
-872 VFAVDSKGRVTSVTN
+872 VDTKGRVTSVS
-887 TSISFGAATVASAD
+887 SIG
-901 KLTNGRTIAITGD
+901 
-914 LAYTSPSFDG
+914 
-924 TANVTGISTLSNT
+924 
-937 GVVANTYGSTTTI
+937 
-950 PQIAV
+950 
-955 DAKGRI
+955 
-961 TSASSVSVNFSS
+961 VNFSS

-991 GDLAYT
+991 GDLTYT

-1002 GTANITATS
+1002 GSSNVTAT
-1011 TLASTGVAA
+1011 G
-1020 NTYGSTTTIPQI
+1020 
-1032 VVDLKGR
+1032 
-1039 ITSASSVSV
+1039 
-1048 NFTAATV
+1048 
-1055 AQADKLTNGRTIAI
+1055 
-1069 TGDLAYTSPSF
+1069 
-1080 DGTANITA
+1080 
-1088 TSTLASTGVSANTY
+1088 TLASTGVSANTY
-1102 GSGSQVPVFAV
+1102 GSGSQVPVFDV

-1167 ATSTI
+1167 ATSSI

-1179 SGDGSALYG
+1179 AGDGSALYG

-1202 GNADTT
+1202 GNADAT
-1208 NASVVTTNGDLHLDA
+1208 NASVVTTNGNLHLDA
-1223 KTGAFA
+1223 KNGAFA

-1235 KGTGGVKFGNG
+1235 KGTSGVYFGNG
-1246 ASATV
+1246 GSSIV

-1279 STTTVPNLSV
+1279 STTQVSNLNSNYLNGITATQFFNNMGNNHTTRSDFNSSTNFGFNYIQGTTNGPGIPSATQYYNLSIGLGNDYAYSQYAMEFAIPRASIGGNPYPSV
-1289 ERISDVTGTNS
+1289 RFREGGTWGSWSKIYAGYADSAGSSTNATTTTNLSGGSVAATTGTFSNYLRTLEQVRATGWYGTPTGSSYTGLAVEMGMS
-1300 ALRIVSPRGASF
+1300 AGQGYVICYNRDTSAYGTLNLQ
-1312 ATIAST
+1312 ATGSAGIS
-1318 ITGAI
+1318 I
-1323 KIKLPTATFKS
+1323 P
-1334 NTMLRMTVKIYEYN
+1334 
-1348 GGASGTSRSIDV
+1348 ASGTTI
-1360 GGYNYSDASAS
+1360 
-1371 WVNYFATQT
+1371 
-1380 TMGGGDINVRFGND
+1380 
-1394 GTSQCIWIG
+1394 
-1403 EISTVWTYP
+1403 
-1412 QVFVTDFQA
+1412 
-1421 GYSSYTD
+1421 
-1428 ALWGSSWTVSI
+1428 
-1439 PATFDTVTQGPII
+1439 TVT
-1452 AAKNLTSQN
+1452 
-1461 YNSYAPSLTGSGAS
+1461 GSISVS
-1475 GSWGISVTG
+1475 GSV
-1484 ASASCTGNAVTA
+1484 
-1496 TTATNQ
+1496 
-1502 SGGTV
+1502 
-1507 SATTGSF
+1507 
-1514 SSTLN
+1514 
-1519 VGGAIVRSAA
+1519 
-1529 GVGYLSGNYSSS
+1529 
-1541 ETPST
+1541 
-1546 SGAIYSIG
+1546 
-1554 GAYVPTST
+1554 
-1562 TLGNMYGI
+1562 
-1570 GYGYAGNGGIGN
+1570 
-1582 PGGVGSS
+1582 
-1589 IWGMYVASAGTA
+1589 AGT
-1601 RIFLD
+1601 
-1606 SDNGRGHFA
+1606 
-1615 SYVVASNI
+1615 NI

-1659 SAVVGQLSWK
+1659 TAVVGQLSWK

-1725 ADTVTNGFYTT
+1725 ADTIINGFYTT

-1761 IDGNAATSSA
+1761 IDGSSGSCTGNAATATTATNQSGGTVSA
-1771 TFVSNAGI
+1771 TT
-1779 SGSWSIP
+1779 
-1786 LVSGTGNSTLYL
+1786 GTFSDTVTLTTKPFFRNVPTIAANYTVTT
-1798 SSGLTYNAS
+1798 TYNEMS
-1807 INTLSAGGY
+1807 IG
-1816 PVLNNY
+1816 P
-1822 SITYGVNSGTTTY
+1822 ITINSGVTVTVNSGATW
-1835 VYPPAGKAMGQ
+1835 V
-1846 LIGFIPSSRTIYF
+1846 
-1859 AGGVDGNDSLICYY
+1859 V
-1873 TVQASAIQVICYNSE
+1873 V
-1888 QRDTPTVNW
+1888 
-1897 MAIWSA
+1897 

>member
-46 VGVQYQMVSVLNYP
+46 AGVQYQMVSVLNYP

-152 TGILTAGRRLNV
+152 TGILTAARIFNV
-164 GVGGTVIS
+164 GTGGTVFS

-184 NPTAKLH
+184 NPSAKLH

-196 RLSGT
+196 RLTGT
-201 IYDYLNNPGTTQ
+201 IYDYANNPGITQ

-247 STGLVD
+247 SAGLVD

-275 YLLDVTGDTRI
+275 YLLDVAGDTRI
-286 SGIATLNK
+286 TGIATLNK

-301 TFSSSVDST
+301 TFSSSADST

-332 TAVSTVSL
+332 TAVSAVSL
-340 TVTGQTTIQNLN
+340 TVTGQTTTQNLN

-357 TLFDIEGTSA
+357 TLFDINGTSA
-367 NFSGIVTASTFKGQ
+367 NFTGIVTASTFKGQ

-395 TGTISAL
+395 TGTITAL
-402 TGTSV
+402 TGTAV
-407 TYTNGNI
+407 TYTTGNI
-414 TTLNGSNAYYNVGII
+414 TTLTGSNAYYNVGII

-434 TNSTLTNIISSGIS
+434 TNSTLANIISSGIS
-448 TLGITSTTQL
+448 TLGITTTTQL

-486 TPSANTSYNIGSI
+486 TPSATTTYNIGSI

-529 IADITSSNVSGIS
+529 YADITSSYVSGIS

-556 IATATSLS
+556 IATATS
-564 SQSLSVA
+564 V
-571 GVATVPTL
+571 
-579 NSTSGNITTLSGSNA
+579 
-594 YYNVGVVTT
+594 
-603 LSGTNLTYTN
+603 
-613 GNVTYIT
+613 
-620 GTAATITTGNIT
+620 TAAT
-632 TLSGSNAYYN
+632 
-642 VGVVTTLSGT
+642 
-652 NLTYNSLTGTAA
+652 
-664 TITTGN
+664 
-670 ITTLSGSNA
+670 
-679 YYNVGVVTTLSG
+679 
-691 TNLTYTN
+691 
-698 GNVSYLVGT
+698 
-707 AITYTNANF
+707 F
-716 TNLSGGTITYSNTS
+716 T
-730 SNTLSAFN
+730 
-738 GYINTGIVTTLSG
+738 
-751 TNLTYTT
+751 
-758 GNITTLSGSNAY
+758 
-770 YNVGIVT
+770 
-777 TLSGTSLTYPIG
+777 
-789 NITSL
+789 
-794 ISQSINV
+794 
-801 TGVITATT
+801 
-809 FKGALN
+809 GALI
-815 GNADTATKL
+815 GIADTATKL
-824 ATGRTIAITG
+824 AT
-834 DLDYTSPSFDG
+834 
-845 TTNVTATGTLANT
+845 
-858 GVTAS
+858 
-863 TYGSSTQIP
+863 
-872 VFAVDSKGRVTSVTN
+872 
-887 TSISFGAATVASAD
+887 
-901 KLTNGRTIAITGD
+901 GRTIAITGD

-924 TANVTGISTLSNT
+924 TSNITATGTLANT
-937 GVVANTYGSTTTI
+937 GVTSTTYGSTTTI

-1002 GTANITATS
+1002 GTTNVTAIGTLANTGVTS
-1011 TLASTGVAA
+1011 T
-1020 NTYGSTTTIPQI
+1020 TYGSTTTIPQI
-1032 VVDLKGR
+1032 AVDAKGR

-1048 NFTAATV
+1048 NFSSQTV
-1055 AQADKLTNGRTIAI
+1055 ASADKLTNGRTIAI
-1069 TGDLAYTSPSF
+1069 TGDLTYTSPSF
-1080 DGTANITA
+1080 DGTANVTA
-1088 TSTLASTGVSANTY
+1088 IGTLATLSPSPAGIYGNTTTIPQITIDSKGRVTSVSGIGVNFSSQTVASADKLTNGRTIAITGDLTYTSPSFDGTANVTAIGTLATLSPSPAGTY
-1102 GSGSQVPVFAV
+1102 GSGTQVPVFAV

-1159 FNKLTNTF
+1159 FNKATNTF
-1167 ATSTI
+1167 ATSAI

-1179 SGDGSALYG
+1179 AGDGSALYG

-1208 NASVVTTNGDLHLDA
+1208 NASVVTTNGNLHLDA

-1235 KGTGGVKFGNG
+1235 KGTGGVNFGNG

-1251 GSVDSSGNSSFRTIA
+1251 GSVDSSGNSSFRTLT
-1266 STVATGTA
+1266 STVATGTS

-1279 STTTVPNLSV
+1279 STTQVTNLNSNYLNGITTTQFFNNMGNNHSTRTDFNSSTNFGFNYVQGSTNGPGIPSATQYYNLSIGLGNDYAYSQYAMEFAIPRTPAGGNPYPSV
-1289 ERISDVTGTNS
+1289 RFREGGTWGSWSKIYAGYADSAGSSTNS
-1300 ALRIVSPRGASF
+1300 
-1312 ATIAST
+1312 T
-1318 ITGAI
+1318 
-1323 KIKLPTATFKS
+1323 
-1334 NTMLRMTVKIYEYN
+1334 N
-1348 GGASGTSRSIDV
+1348 
-1360 GGYNYSDASAS
+1360 
-1371 WVNYFATQT
+1371 
-1380 TMGGGDINVRFGND
+1380 
-1394 GTSQCIWIG
+1394 
-1403 EISTVWTYP
+1403 
-1412 QVFVTDFQA
+1412 
-1421 GYSSYTD
+1421 
-1428 ALWGSSWTVSI
+1428 
-1439 PATFDTVTQGPII
+1439 
-1452 AAKNLTSQN
+1452 
-1461 YNSYAPSLTGSGAS
+1461 
-1475 GSWGISVTG
+1475 
-1484 ASASCTGNAVTA
+1484 A
-1496 TTATNQ
+1496 TTATNL
-1502 SGGTV
+1502 SGGSV
-1507 SATTGSF
+1507 AATTGTF
-1514 SSTLN
+1514 SNYLRTLEQ
-1519 VGGAIVRSAA
+1519 VRATGWYGTPTGSSYTGLAVEM
-1529 GVGYLSGNYSSS
+1529 GVSG
-1541 ETPST
+1541 
-1546 SGAIYSIG
+1546 
-1554 GAYVPTST
+1554 
-1562 TLGNMYGI
+1562 
-1570 GYGYAGNGGIGN
+1570 GNGYTLCYNRDTSAYGN
-1582 PGGVGSS
+1582 FNLAGAATNILLPSSGTTITVTGSIS
-1589 IWGMYVASAGTA
+1589 ATGSVAGT
-1601 RIFLD
+1601 
-1606 SDNGRGHFA
+1606 
-1615 SYVVASNI
+1615 NI

-1659 SAVVGQLSWK
+1659 TAVVGQLSWK

-1716 GVRVDSARI
+1716 GIRVDSARI
-1725 ADTVTNGFYTT
+1725 ADTVT
-1736 SSFNLGTTSIA
+1736 SL
-1747 VNRSSATQSLTGIN
+1747 VSLTVNQTSYSCTNPITTATGNTIN
-1761 IDGNAATSSA
+1761 IAST
-1771 TFVSNAGI
+1771 SNAYGTKYVQSTAPASPCDGDVWYDTSGATATGSIDAIGSANQVLYKNASNLTTGSNNLIFDGTNLSVYGDITAYYTSDQRLKNNITPISNSLNKVLAI
-1779 SGSWSIP
+1779 SGNIFDWDKKSGKTGSEAGVIAQEIQKVLPQAVITRDNGYLAVKYDQIIP
-1786 LVSGTGNSTLYL
+1786 LLIEAIKDL
-1798 SSGLTYNAS
+1798 KEE
-1807 INTLSAGGY
+1807 INEMK
-1816 PVLNNY
+1816 NQNR
-1822 SITYGVNSGTTTY
+1822 N
-1835 VYPPAGKAMGQ
+1835 
-1846 LIGFIPSSRTIYF
+1846 
-1859 AGGVDGNDSLICYY
+1859 
-1873 TVQASAIQVICYNSE
+1873 
-1888 QRDTPTVNW
+1888 
-1897 MAIWSA
+1897 

>member
-46 VGVQYQMVSVLNYP
+46 AGVQYQMVSVLNHP

-72 IPGSISVYDEGL
+72 IPGSISVYNEGL

-152 TGILTAGRRLNV
+152 TGILTAARIFNV
-164 GVGGTVIS
+164 GAGGTVFS

-184 NPTAKLH
+184 NPSAKLH

-196 RLSGT
+196 RLTGT
-201 IYDYLNNPGTTQ
+201 IYDYTNNPGTTQ

-221 GSLVWTSQGSIKAGA
+221 GSLVWTSQGSIRAGA

-247 STGLVD
+247 SAGLVD

-275 YLLDVTGDTRI
+275 YLLDVAGDTRI
-286 SGIATLNK
+286 TGITTLNE

-332 TAVSTVSL
+332 AAVSAVSL
-340 TVTGQTTIQNLN
+340 TVKGQTTTQNLN

-357 TLFDIEGTSA
+357 TLFDINGTSA
-367 NFSGIVTASTFKGQ
+367 NFTGIVTASTFKGQ

-395 TGTISAL
+395 TGTITAL
-402 TGTSV
+402 TGTAV
-407 TYTNGNI
+407 TYTTGNI

-448 TLGITSTTQL
+448 TLGITTTTQL

-529 IADITSSNVSGIS
+529 YADITSSNVSGIS

-571 GVATVPTL
+571 GVATIPTL
-579 NSTSGNITTLSGSNA
+579 NSTSGNITTLSG
-594 YYNVGVVTT
+594 
-603 LSGTNLTYTN
+603 TNLTY
-613 GNVTYIT
+613 
-620 GTAATITTGNIT
+620 TTGNIT
-632 TLSGSNAYYN
+632 TLNGSNAYYN
-642 VGVVTTLSGT
+642 AGIVTTLSGT
-652 NLTYNSLTGTAA
+652 SLTYTNGSITALTGTAA

-670 ITTLSGSNA
+670 ITTLSGTYSYHNVGIVTALTGTAVTYTTGNIATLSGTNA
-679 YYNVGVVTTLSG
+679 YYNIGIVTTLSG
-691 TNLTYTN
+691 TYGYHNIGVITAL
-698 GNVSYLVGT
+698 SGT
-707 AITYTNANF
+707 GITYTNANF
-716 TNLSGGTITYSNTS
+716 TNLSAGSITYTNSS
-730 SNTLSAFN
+730 SNTLSAFD
-738 GYINTGIVTTLSG
+738 GYINAGIITTLSG
-751 TNLTYTT
+751 TDLTYTT
-758 GNITTLSGSNAY
+758 GNITTLNGSNAY
-770 YNVGIVT
+770 YNAGIVT

-834 DLDYTSPSFDG
+834 DLTYTSPSFDG

-858 GVTAS
+858 GVAAA

-914 LAYTSPSFDG
+914 LTYTSPSFDG
-924 TANVTGISTLSNT
+924 TANVT
-937 GVVANTYGSTTTI
+937 
-950 PQIAV
+950 
-955 DAKGRI
+955 
-961 TSASSVSVNFSS
+961 
-973 QTVASADKLTN
+973 
-984 GRTIAIT
+984 
-991 GDLAYT
+991 
-997 SPSFD
+997 
-1002 GTANITATS
+1002 ATS
-1011 TLASTGVAA
+1011 TLANSGVAA
-1020 NTYGSTTTIPQI
+1020 
-1032 VVDLKGR
+1032 
-1039 ITSASSVSV
+1039 A
-1048 NFTAATV
+1048 
-1055 AQADKLTNGRTIAI
+1055 
-1069 TGDLAYTSPSF
+1069 
-1080 DGTANITA
+1080 
-1088 TSTLASTGVSANTY
+1088 TY
-1102 GSGSQVPVFAV
+1102 GSGTQVPVFAV

-1145 FNDSNVFAGNANLT
+1145 FNDSNAFAGNANLT

-1167 ATSTI
+1167 ATSLI

-1179 SGDGSALYG
+1179 SGDGSTLYG

-1193 AQYLRVGGN
+1193 AEYLRVGGN

-1208 NASVVTTNGDLHLDA
+1208 NASVVTTNGNLHLDA

-1235 KGTGGVKFGNG
+1235 KGTGGVNFGNG
-1246 ASATV
+1246 AGATV

-1274 PLTVT
+1274 PFTVA
-1279 STTTVPNLSV
+1279 STTQVSNLNSNYLNGITATQFFNNMGNIHTTRTDFNASTDFGFNYIQGSTNGPGIPSATQYYNLSIGLGNDYAYSQYAMEFAIPRTPGGGLPYPSV
-1289 ERISDVTGTNS
+1289 RFREGGTWGSWSKIYAGYADSAGSSTNS
-1300 ALRIVSPRGASF
+1300 
-1312 ATIAST
+1312 T
-1318 ITGAI
+1318 
-1323 KIKLPTATFKS
+1323 
-1334 NTMLRMTVKIYEYN
+1334 N
-1348 GGASGTSRSIDV
+1348 
-1360 GGYNYSDASAS
+1360 
-1371 WVNYFATQT
+1371 
-1380 TMGGGDINVRFGND
+1380 
-1394 GTSQCIWIG
+1394 
-1403 EISTVWTYP
+1403 
-1412 QVFVTDFQA
+1412 
-1421 GYSSYTD
+1421 
-1428 ALWGSSWTVSI
+1428 
-1439 PATFDTVTQGPII
+1439 
-1452 AAKNLTSQN
+1452 
-1461 YNSYAPSLTGSGAS
+1461 
-1475 GSWGISVTG
+1475 
-1484 ASASCTGNAVTA
+1484 A
-1496 TTATNQ
+1496 TTATNL
-1502 SGGTV
+1502 SGGSV
-1507 SATTGSF
+1507 AATTGTF
-1514 SSTLN
+1514 SNYLRTLEQ
-1519 VGGAIVRSAA
+1519 VRAT
-1529 GVGYLSGNYSSS
+1529 GWYG
-1541 ETPST
+1541 TPT
-1546 SGAIYSIG
+1546 
-1554 GAYVPTST
+1554 
-1562 TLGNMYGI
+1562 
-1570 GYGYAGNGGIGN
+1570 
-1582 PGGVGSS
+1582 GSS
-1589 IWGMYVASAGTA
+1589 YTGLAVEMGVSGGQGYTLCYNRDTSAYGNFNLAGAATNILLPSSGTTITVTGSISATGSVAGT
-1601 RIFLD
+1601 
-1606 SDNGRGHFA
+1606 
-1615 SYVVASNI
+1615 NI

-1659 SAVVGQLSWK
+1659 TAVVGQLSWK

-1689 AVNNTNSQV
+1689 AVNNTNSTA
-1698 AWSSTYPTLMGW
+1698 AWTGSYPTLMGW
-1710 NGANTY
+1710 NGGNTY

-1725 ADTVTNGFYTT
+1725 ADTVT
-1736 SSFNLGTTSIA
+1736 SL
-1747 VNRSSATQSLTGIN
+1747 VSLTVNQTSYSCTNPITTATGNTIN
-1761 IDGNAATSSA
+1761 IAST
-1771 TFVSNAGI
+1771 SNAYGTKYVQSTAPASPCDGDVWYDTSGATATGSIDAIGSANQVLYKNASNLTTGSNNLIFDGTNLSVYGDITAYYTSDQRLKNNITPISNSLNKVLAI
-1779 SGSWSIP
+1779 SGNIFDWDKKSGKTGSEAGVIAQEIQKVLPQAVITRDNGYLAVKYDQIIP
-1786 LVSGTGNSTLYL
+1786 LLIEAIKDL
-1798 SSGLTYNAS
+1798 KEE
-1807 INTLSAGGY
+1807 INEMK
-1816 PVLNNY
+1816 NQNR
-1822 SITYGVNSGTTTY
+1822 N
-1835 VYPPAGKAMGQ
+1835 
-1846 LIGFIPSSRTIYF
+1846 
-1859 AGGVDGNDSLICYY
+1859 
-1873 TVQASAIQVICYNSE
+1873 
-1888 QRDTPTVNW
+1888 
-1897 MAIWSA
+1897 

>member
-34 LGDPAVPGVTLP
+34 LGDPVIPGAELP
-46 VGVQYQMVSVLNYP
+46 VGDQYQIVSVLNRP

-72 IPGSISVYDEGL
+72 IPGAISVYDEGL
-84 LVPPGGVSSITQLN
+84 LVPPGGVSSIRQLN

-221 GSLVWTSQGSIKAGA
+221 GSLVWINQGSIKAGA

-247 STGLVD
+247 SAGLVD
-253 GAVNFVYDPINSRVG
+253 GAVNFVYDPINNRVG

-286 SGIATLNK
+286 TGIATLNK

-321 GVGIA
+321 GVGIV

-332 TAVSTVSL
+332 AAVSAVSL
-340 TVTGQTTIQNLN
+340 TVTGQTTTQNLN

-357 TLFDIEGTSA
+357 TLFDINGTSA

-414 TTLNGSNAYYNVGII
+414 TTLNGSNAYYNAGII
-429 TALSS
+429 TTLTS
-434 TNSTLTNIISSGIS
+434 TNSTLANIISSGIS
-448 TLGITSTTQL
+448 TLGITTTTQL

-476 SSTSTFGGNI
+476 SSTSTFGGSI
-486 TPSANTSYNIGSI
+486 TPSATTSYNIGSI

-579 NSTSGNITTLSGSNA
+579 NSTSGNITTLSGSKFYYNIGIITALTGTAATITTGNITTLSGSNA

-834 DLDYTSPSFDG
+834 DLAYTSPSFDG

-991 GDLAYT
+991 GDLDYT

-1002 GTANITATS
+1002 GTTNITATS

-1039 ITSASSVSV
+1039 ITSASSVGV

-1055 AQADKLTNGRTIAI
+1055 AQANKLTNGRTIAI
-1069 TGDLAYTSPSF
+1069 TGDLTYTSPSF
-1080 DGTANITA
+1080 DGSSNVTAIG
-1088 TSTLASTGVSANTY
+1088 TLASTGVSANTY

-1159 FNKLTNTF
+1159 FNKSTNTF
-1167 ATSTI
+1167 ATSAI

-1179 SGDGSALYG
+1179 AGDGSALYG

-1208 NASVVTTNGDLHLDA
+1208 NASVVTTNGNLHLDA

-1235 KGTGGVKFGNG
+1235 KGTGGVNFGNG

-1251 GSVDSSGNSSFRTIA
+1251 GSVDSSGNSSFRTLT

-1274 PLTVT
+1274 PLT
-1279 STTTVPNLSV
+1279 
-1289 ERISDVTGTNS
+1289 
-1300 ALRIVSPRGASF
+1300 
-1312 ATIAST
+1312 IAST
-1318 ITGAI
+1318 TQVSNLNVSYLQGYQVSSSATANTIVLRDGSGDDFRRYGFGSYFNSTDDISAGTITYLMGKFGDNYYRSATAA
-1323 KIKLPTATFKS
+1323 KVATFIS
-1334 NTMLRMTVKIYEYN
+1334 GQTMNISGSSTSCSGNAATASSVVNTV
-1348 GGASGTSRSIDV
+1348 AGTGSIELVRGNMADNDQFRILV
-1360 GGYNYSDASAS
+1360 GG
-1371 WVNYFATQT
+1371 
-1380 TMGGGDINVRFGND
+1380 
-1394 GTSQCIWIG
+1394 
-1403 EISTVWTYP
+1403 
-1412 QVFVTDFQA
+1412 
-1421 GYSSYTD
+1421 
-1428 ALWGSSWTVSI
+1428 
-1439 PATFDTVTQGPII
+1439 
-1452 AAKNLTSQN
+1452 
-1461 YNSYAPSLTGSGAS
+1461 
-1475 GSWGISVTG
+1475 
-1484 ASASCTGNAVTA
+1484 
-1496 TTATNQ
+1496 TATNAGYVEIATADDGTEPIYVRQ
-1502 SGGTV
+1502 YTGVFSSLTRTATLLDGSGNTSFPGTV
-1507 SATTGSF
+1507 S
-1514 SSTLN
+1514 
-1519 VGGAIVRSAA
+1519 
-1529 GVGYLSGNYSSS
+1529 
-1541 ETPST
+1541 
-1546 SGAIYSIG
+1546 
-1554 GAYVPTST
+1554 
-1562 TLGNMYGI
+1562 
-1570 GYGYAGNGGIGN
+1570 
-1582 PGGVGSS
+1582 
-1589 IWGMYVASAGTA
+1589 GT
-1601 RIFLD
+1601 
-1606 SDNGRGHFA
+1606 
-1615 SYVVASNI
+1615 NI

-1646 STGRTNWSTNGTI
+1646 STGKTNWSTNGTI
-1659 SAVVGQLSWK
+1659 TAVVGQLSWK

-1698 AWSSTYPTLMGW
+1698 VWSSTYPTLMGW
-1710 NGANTY
+1710 NGANTF
-1716 GVRVDSARI
+1716 GVRVDVCRL
-1725 ADTVTNGFYTT
+1725 AD
-1736 SSFNLGTTSIA
+1736 
-1747 VNRSSATQSLTGIN
+1747 SATTATNLSGGSLTNYAETIN
-1761 IDGNAATSSA
+1761 AVGNTGAAATINLANGNFVTA
-1771 TFVSNAGI
+1771 TLTGNCTWTFTTGVT
-1779 SGSWSIP
+1779 
-1786 LVSGTGNSTLYL
+1786 SGTVSFTLF
-1798 SSGLTYNAS
+1798 LTNDA
-1807 INTLSAGGY
+1807 TA
-1816 PVLNNY
+1816 
-1822 SITYGVNSGTTTY
+1822 
-1835 VYPPAGKAMGQ
+1835 
-1846 LIGFIPSSRTIYF
+1846 SRTITWPISVKWP
-1859 AGGVDGNDSLICYY
+1859 GGTVPTRTTTASRTDVYTFFTTNNGTNWYGNIAQYNY
-1873 TVQASAIQVICYNSE
+1873 T
-1888 QRDTPTVNW
+1888 
-1897 MAIWSA
+1897 

>member
-46 VGVQYQMVSVLNYP
+46 AGVQYQMVSVLNYP

-72 IPGSISVYDEGL
+72 IPGSISVYNEGL

-152 TGILTAGRRLNV
+152 TGILTAGRQLNV

-201 IYDYLNNPGTTQ
+201 IYDYLNNPGSTQ

-286 SGIATLNK
+286 SGIATLNE

-301 TFSSSVDST
+301 TFSSSLDST
-310 NSTSGALIISG
+310 NATSGALIISG

-332 TAVSTVSL
+332 AAVSAVSL
-340 TVTGQTTIQNLN
+340 TVTGQTTTQNLN

-402 TGTSV
+402 SGTAV
-407 TYTNGNI
+407 TYTTGNI
-414 TTLNGSNAYYNVGII
+414 TTLNGSNAYYNAGII
-429 TALSS
+429 TALTS
-434 TNSTLTNIISSGIS
+434 TNSTLTNIVSSGIS
-448 TLGITSTTQL
+448 TLGITTTTQL

-476 SSTSTFGGNI
+476 SSTSTFGGSV
-486 TPSANTSYNIGSI
+486 TPSANASYNIGSI

-517 GNTTT
+517 GNTNT

-529 IADITSSNVSGIS
+529 YADITSSNVSGIS
-542 TTQSLIVTG
+542 TTQYLIVTSD
-551 NSSLG
+551 SSLG

-579 NSTSGNITTLSGSNA
+579 NSTSGNITTLSGTYGYHNIGIITSLSGTAVTYTTGNITTLNGSSV
-594 YYNVGVVTT
+594 YYNTGIVTT
-603 LSGTNLTYTN
+603 LSGTNLTYT
-613 GNVTYIT
+613 
-620 GTAATITTGNIT
+620 TGNIT
-632 TLSGSNAYYN
+632 TLNGSNAYYN
-642 VGVVTTLSGT
+642 AGIVTTLSGT
-652 NLTYNSLTGTAA
+652 SLTYTNGSITALTGTAA

-670 ITTLSGSNA
+670 ITTLTGTYGYYNVGIVTALTGTAVTYTTGNIATLSGTNA
-679 YYNVGVVTTLSG
+679 YYNIGIVTTLSG
-691 TNLTYTN
+691 TY
-698 GNVSYLVGT
+698 GYHNVGVITALSGT
-707 AITYTNANF
+707 GITYTNATF
-716 TNLSGGTITYSNTS
+716 TNLSAGSITYTNSS
-730 SNTLSAFN
+730 SNTLSAFD

-758 GNITTLSGSNAY
+758 GNITTLNGSNAY
-770 YNVGIVT
+770 YNAGIVT

-834 DLDYTSPSFDG
+834 DLSYTSPSFDG

-858 GVTAS
+858 GVAAA

-914 LAYTSPSFDG
+914 LSYISPSFDG
-924 TANVTGISTLSNT
+924 TTNVTATGTLANT

-991 GDLAYT
+991 GDLTYT

-1002 GTANITATS
+1002 GTANVTAVG
-1011 TLASTGVAA
+1011 TLATLSPSPAG
-1020 NTYGSTTTIPQI
+1020 TYGNTTTIPQI
-1032 VVDLKGR
+1032 TVDAKGR
-1039 ITSASSVSV
+1039 VTSVSSIGV
-1048 NFTAATV
+1048 NFSSQTV
-1055 AQADKLTNGRTIAI
+1055 ASADKLTNGRTIAI
-1069 TGDLAYTSPSF
+1069 TGDLTYTSPSF
-1080 DGTANITA
+1080 DGTANVTA
-1088 TSTLASTGVSANTY
+1088 TSTLANSGVAAATY
-1102 GSGSQVPVFAV
+1102 GSGTQVPVFAV

-1159 FNKLTNTF
+1159 FNKITNTF
-1167 ATSTI
+1167 ATSLI

-1179 SGDGSALYG
+1179 SGDGSTLYG

-1193 AQYLRVGGN
+1193 AEYLRVGGN

-1208 NASVVTTNGDLHLDA
+1208 NASVVTTNGNLHLDA

-1235 KGTGGVKFGNG
+1235 KGTGGVNFGNG
-1246 ASATV
+1246 AGATV

-1274 PLTVT
+1274 PFTVA
-1279 STTTVPNLSV
+1279 STTQVTNLNSNYLNGITATQFFNNMGNIHTTRTDFNASTNFGFNYIQGSTNGPGIPSASQYYNLSIGLGNDYAYSQYAMEFAIPRTPGGGLPYPSV
-1289 ERISDVTGTNS
+1289 RFREGGTWGSWSKIYAGYADS
-1300 ALRIVSPRGASF
+1300 AGS
-1312 ATIAST
+1312 ST
-1318 ITGAI
+1318 
-1323 KIKLPTATFKS
+1323 TATS
-1334 NTMLRMTVKIYEYN
+1334 ATSATSATYLNSGNYILRRGGSGNYN
-1348 GGASGTSRSIDV
+1348 
-1360 GGYNYSDASAS
+1360 
-1371 WVNYFATQT
+1371 
-1380 TMGGGDINVRFGND
+1380 
-1394 GTSQCIWIG
+1394 
-1403 EISTVWTYP
+1403 
-1412 QVFVTDFQA
+1412 TDFQNTPA
-1421 GYSSYTD
+1421 GSMSHQGDDYGSTNGPGGWWFIDNYRHSSDSNY
-1428 ALWGSSWTVSI
+1428 WGTQVAWGWEDNANRLATRNITANTFGGWVYYLNSS
-1439 PATFDTVTQGPII
+1439 
-1452 AAKNLTSQN
+1452 N
-1461 YNSYAPSLTGSGAS
+1461 YNSYAPTLTGTGAS

-1484 ASASCTGNAVTA
+1484 SSASCT
-1496 TTATNQ
+1496 
-1502 SGGTV
+1502 
-1507 SATTGSF
+1507 
-1514 SSTLN
+1514 
-1519 VGGAIVRSAA
+1519 
-1529 GVGYLSGNYSSS
+1529 
-1541 ETPST
+1541 
-1546 SGAIYSIG
+1546 
-1554 GAYVPTST
+1554 
-1562 TLGNMYGI
+1562 
-1570 GYGYAGNGGIGN
+1570 
-1582 PGGVGSS
+1582 
-1589 IWGMYVASAGTA
+1589 
-1601 RIFLD
+1601 
-1606 SDNGRGHFA
+1606 
-1615 SYVVASNI
+1615 
-1623 TSGGNVTGSSA
+1623 
-1634 SCSGNAATATNL
+1634 GNAATATNL
-1646 STGRTNWSTNGTI
+1646 TGDGSNWSTNGRLT
-1659 SAVVGQLSWK
+1659 AVVGQLAWK
-1669 NYGNSHTIFDASA
+1669 NYGNGHTIFDASNG
-1682 STSPDGG
+1682 TSPAGG

-1698 AWSSTYPTLMGW
+1698 VWTATYPTLMGW
-1710 NGANTY
+1710 NGANTF

-1725 ADTVTNGFYTT
+1725 ADTVT
-1736 SSFNLGTTSIA
+1736 SL
-1747 VNRSSATQSLTGIN
+1747 VSLTVNQTSYSCTNPITTATGNTIN
-1761 IDGNAATSSA
+1761 IAST
-1771 TFVSNAGI
+1771 SNAYGRKFVQSTAPASPCDGDVWYDTSGATATGSIDAIGSANQVLYKNASNLTTGSNNLIFDGTNLSVYGDITAYYTSDQRLKNNITPISNSLNKVLAI
-1779 SGSWSIP
+1779 SGNIFDWDKKSGKTGSEAGVIAQEIQKVLPQAVITRDNGYLAVKYDQIIP
-1786 LVSGTGNSTLYL
+1786 LLIEAIKDL
-1798 SSGLTYNAS
+1798 KEE
-1807 INTLSAGGY
+1807 INEMK
-1816 PVLNNY
+1816 NQNR
-1822 SITYGVNSGTTTY
+1822 N
-1835 VYPPAGKAMGQ
+1835 
-1846 LIGFIPSSRTIYF
+1846 
-1859 AGGVDGNDSLICYY
+1859 
-1873 TVQASAIQVICYNSE
+1873 
-1888 QRDTPTVNW
+1888 
-1897 MAIWSA
+1897 

>member
-34 LGDPAVPGVTLP
+34 LGDPVIPGAVLP
-46 VGVQYQMVSVLNYP
+46 AGDQYQIVSVLNRP

-72 IPGSISVYDEGL
+72 IPGAISVYDEGV
-84 LVPPGGVSSITQLN
+84 LVPPGGVSSIRQLN

-115 PGTISTITVFAPGN
+115 PGAISTITVFAPGN

-201 IYDYLNNPGTTQ
+201 IYDYLNNPGSTQ

-301 TFSSSVDST
+301 TFSSSLDST
-310 NSTSGALIISG
+310 NATSGALIISG

-414 TTLNGSNAYYNVGII
+414 TTLNGSNAYYNAGII
-429 TALSS
+429 TALTS
-434 TNSTLTNIISSGIS
+434 TNSTLANIISSGIS
-448 TLGITSTTQL
+448 TLGITTTTQL

-476 SSTSTFGGNI
+476 SSTSTFGGSV
-486 TPSANTSYNIGSI
+486 TPSANASYNIGSI

-517 GNTTT
+517 GNTNT

-529 IADITSSNVSGIS
+529 YADITSSNVSGIS
-542 TTQSLIVTG
+542 TTQYLIVTSD
-551 NSSLG
+551 SSLG

-579 NSTSGNITTLSGSNA
+579 NSTSGNITTLSGTYGYHNIGIITSLSGTAVTYTTGNITTLNGSNA
-594 YYNVGVVTT
+594 YYNTGIVTT
-603 LSGTNLTYTN
+603 LSGTNLTY
-613 GNVTYIT
+613 
-620 GTAATITTGNIT
+620 ATGNIT
-632 TLSGSNAYYN
+632 TLNGSNAYYN
-642 VGVVTTLSGT
+642 AGIVTTLSGT
-652 NLTYNSLTGTAA
+652 SLTYTNGSITALTGTAA

-670 ITTLSGSNA
+670 ITTLSGTYSYHNVGIVTALTGTAVTYTTGNIATLSGTNA
-679 YYNVGVVTTLSG
+679 YYNIGIVTTLSG
-691 TNLTYTN
+691 TYGYHNIGVITAL
-698 GNVSYLVGT
+698 SGT
-707 AITYTNANF
+707 GITYTNANF
-716 TNLSGGTITYSNTS
+716 TNLSAGSITYTNSS
-730 SNTLSAFN
+730 SNTLSAFD
-738 GYINTGIVTTLSG
+738 GYINAGIITTLSG
-751 TNLTYTT
+751 TDLTYTT
-758 GNITTLSGSNAY
+758 GNITTLNGSNAY
-770 YNVGIVT
+770 YNAGIVT
-777 TLSGTSLTYPIG
+777 TLSGTSLTYSIG

-834 DLDYTSPSFDG
+834 DLAYTSPSFDG

-858 GVTAS
+858 GVAAA

-924 TANVTGISTLSNT
+924 TANVTATGTLANT
-937 GVVANTYGSTTTI
+937 GVAADTYGSTTTI

-991 GDLAYT
+991 GDLTYT

-1002 GTANITATS
+1002 GTANVTAVG
-1011 TLASTGVAA
+1011 TLATLSPSPAG
-1020 NTYGSTTTIPQI
+1020 TYGNTTTIPQI
-1032 VVDLKGR
+1032 TVDAKGR
-1039 ITSASSVSV
+1039 VTSVSGIGV
-1048 NFTAATV
+1048 NFSSQTV

-1069 TGDLAYTSPSF
+1069 TGDLTYTSPSF
-1080 DGTANITA
+1080 DGTANVTA
-1088 TSTLASTGVSANTY
+1088 TSTLANSGVAAATY
-1102 GSGSQVPVFAV
+1102 GSGTQVPVFAV

-1159 FNKLTNTF
+1159 FNKITNTF
-1167 ATSTI
+1167 ATSLI

-1179 SGDGSALYG
+1179 SGDGSTLYG

-1193 AQYLRVGGN
+1193 AEYLRVGGN

-1208 NASVVTTNGDLHLDA
+1208 NASVVTTNGNLHLDA
-1223 KTGAFA
+1223 KNGAFG

-1235 KGTGGVKFGNG
+1235 KGTGGVNFGNG

-1266 STVATGTA
+1266 STVATGTS

-1279 STTTVPNLSV
+1279 STTQVTNLNSNYLNGITATQFFNNMGNIHTTRTDFNASTNFGFNYIQGSTNGPGIPSATQYYNLSIGLGNDYAYSQYAMEFAIPRTPAGGNPYPSV
-1289 ERISDVTGTNS
+1289 RFREGGTWGSWSKIYAGYADSAGSSTNS
-1300 ALRIVSPRGASF
+1300 
-1312 ATIAST
+1312 T
-1318 ITGAI
+1318 
-1323 KIKLPTATFKS
+1323 
-1334 NTMLRMTVKIYEYN
+1334 N
-1348 GGASGTSRSIDV
+1348 
-1360 GGYNYSDASAS
+1360 
-1371 WVNYFATQT
+1371 
-1380 TMGGGDINVRFGND
+1380 
-1394 GTSQCIWIG
+1394 
-1403 EISTVWTYP
+1403 
-1412 QVFVTDFQA
+1412 
-1421 GYSSYTD
+1421 
-1428 ALWGSSWTVSI
+1428 
-1439 PATFDTVTQGPII
+1439 
-1452 AAKNLTSQN
+1452 
-1461 YNSYAPSLTGSGAS
+1461 
-1475 GSWGISVTG
+1475 
-1484 ASASCTGNAVTA
+1484 A
-1496 TTATNQ
+1496 TTATNL
-1502 SGGTV
+1502 SGGSV
-1507 SATTGSF
+1507 AATTGTF
-1514 SSTLN
+1514 SNYLRTLEQVRATGWYGTPTGSSYTGLAVEMGMSAGQGYVICYNRDTSAYGTLN
-1519 VGGAIVRSAA
+1519 LQATG
-1529 GVGYLSGNYSSS
+1529 
-1541 ETPST
+1541 
-1546 SGAIYSIG
+1546 
-1554 GAYVPTST
+1554 
-1562 TLGNMYGI
+1562 
-1570 GYGYAGNGGIGN
+1570 
-1582 PGGVGSS
+1582 
-1589 IWGMYVASAGTA
+1589 SAG
-1601 RIFLD
+1601 I
-1606 SDNGRGHFA
+1606 SIPA
-1615 SYVVASNI
+1615 SGTTITVTGSISVSGSVAGTNI

-1634 SCSGNAATATNL
+1634 SCAGNAATATNL

-1659 SAVVGQLSWK
+1659 TAVVGQLAWK

-1682 STSPDGG
+1682 STSPEGG

-1698 AWSSTYPTLMGW
+1698 VWSSTYPTLMGW
-1710 NGANTY
+1710 NGSNTY

-1725 ADTVTNGFYTT
+1725 SDSAPFDGLTSKASGSGTYTT
-1736 SSFNLGTTSIA
+1736 SGDFRAPIFYDSNDTAYYTDPASTSNLNNCTAIRYLA
-1747 VNRSSATQSLTGIN
+1747 RA
-1761 IDGNAATSSA
+1761 
-1771 TFVSNAGI
+1771 
-1779 SGSWSIP
+1779 SGVT
-1786 LVSGTGNSTLYL
+1786 LGTGNSAQLEINNAA
-1798 SSGLTYNAS
+1798 SGACNISFHREGDYGAHFGLDTDNVFSTYGW
-1807 INTLSAGGY
+1807 SAGSGY
-1816 PVLNNY
+1816 TSMRVGNL
-1822 SITYGVNSGTTTY
+1822 TASGTVTANSDIKLKKNISTLTNSLDK
-1835 VYPPAGKAMGQ
+1835 VLQMRGVEFDRIDIEGEHN
-1846 LIGFIPSSRTIYF
+1846 IGFIAQEIEKIVPELVRENKGTKSVAY
-1859 AGGVDGNDSLICYY
+1859 GNITALL
-1873 TVQASAIQVICYNSE
+1873 VEAIKELKVEIEELKSKI
-1888 QRDTPTVNW
+1888 PV
-1897 MAIWSA
+1897 